1 VGIWPNLLVK
11 YGQSAALILV
21 LLGVFSLIAIGR
33 KGRYFLPHG
42 VLGWT
47 VSVLALVVIYEAI
60 AFLRWTSPIV
70 TPLRPFFQHANEKA
84 PDFEF
89 KLLPDG
95 RSQVLSSY
103 HGKVVILN
111 IWATWCGIC
120 IDEMPAL
127 DRLQRQYGKDGLVVI
142 AVSDESAMQIAKY
155 APLEEM
161 SFVKARVNAASPDA
175 KWYIGQGIARPVTHV
190 IDRNGILR
198 ETLVGG
204 QDYKRFEGVI
214 EAYL

>member
-11 YGQSAALILV
+11 YGQSAGVILV
-21 LLGVFSLIAIGR
+21 LLGVFSLIAVGR
-33 KGRYFLPHG
+33 KARYFLPRG

-47 VSVLALVVIYEAI
+47 VSVVALVVIYEAI

-70 TPLRPFFQHANEKA
+70 TPLKPFFQHANEKA
-84 PDFEF
+84 PDFTFE
-89 KLLPDG
+89 LLPDG
-95 RSQVLSSY
+95 TSQALSRY
-103 HGKVVILN
+103 RGKVVVLN

-120 IDEMPAL
+120 IDEMPTL

-142 AVSDESAMQIAKY
+142 AVSDESAMQMAKY
-155 APLEEM
+155 AALEQM
-161 SFVKARVNAASPDA
+161 SFVKVRVNAATPDA
-175 KWYIGQGIARPVTHV
+175 KWYVGQGVARPVTHV

-204 QDYKRFEGVI
+204 QDYNRFEGVI
-214 EAYL
+214 KAYL